1 MTIKD
6 TLYIT
11 DSLSCKYILVDID
24 TSQQREFFP
33 LDNLFGHQT
42 LTKVPDFSLPQSEHF
57 SSGYKQNDEILSTL
71 VLAFF
76 IIMVIFSREILNVF
90 PAALSSLFK
99 LKNHFKLEDKL
110 ALSGQRSVVAVISA
124 LYFPVLLTLMISDYI
139 FDSFNLLPQYFLL
152 LCILS
157 LFTLWIVRKGIY
169 DLLSWLTKD
178 KNTFKL
184 IERIGYNHMIIS
196 VIFTLPAILLR
207 FFWPEIDAPTVLI
220 VLISSVLFVFLI
232 YLARGY
238 QIIISHHYSHF
249 FYILY
254 LCSIELLPIAL
265 ISNFILSY

>member
-1 MTIKD
+1 MIIKD
-6 TLYIT
+6 TLFIT
-11 DSLSCKYILVDID
+11 DSVSCKYILVDID
-24 TSQQREFFP
+24 TTEQQEFLP
-33 LDNLFGHQT
+33 VDNLFGHHT
-42 LTKVPDFSLPQSEHF
+42 LTKVPEILPAASDNFSA
-57 SSGYKQNDEILSTL
+57 GNKQHDEVLSTL

-76 IIMVIFSREILNVF
+76 IIMVIFSREIINVI
-90 PAALSSLFK
+90 PAVLSSLFK

-110 ALSGQRSVVAVISA
+110 ALSGQRTVVTIISA
-124 LYFPVLLTLMISDYI
+124 LYFPVLLTLMNSDYI
-139 FDSFNLLPQYFLL
+139 LDSFQLLPQYFLL
-152 LCILS
+152 LCILT
-157 LFTLWIVRKGIY
+157 LFTLWLVRKGIY

-178 KNTFKL
+178 KNTFRL

-196 VIFTLPAILLR
+196 VIFSLPAIFLS
-207 FFWPEIDAPTVLI
+207 FFWPEIDPSTVLI

-232 YLARGY
+232 YLIRGY

>member
-6 TLYIT
+6 TLFIT

-24 TSQQREFFP
+24 TSQQQVFLP
-33 LDNLFGHQT
+33 VDNLFGHQT
-42 LTKVPDFSLPQSEHF
+42 LTLVN
-57 SSGYKQNDEILSTL
+57 SSPPHSSDHLSAGYKQNDEILSLL

-76 IIMVIFSREILNVF
+76 IIMVIFSREIINVF
-90 PAALSSLFK
+90 PATLSSLFK

-110 ALSGQRSVVAVISA
+110 AQSGQRSVVAVISA
-124 LYFPVLLTLMISDYI
+124 LYFPVLITLLNNNYI
-139 FDSFNLLPQYFLL
+139 LDTFQLLPQYFLL
-152 LCILS
+152 LSILC
-157 LFTLWIVRKGIY
+157 LITLWLVRKGIY

-184 IERIGYNHMIIS
+184 IERIGYNHVIIS
-196 VIFTLPAILLR
+196 VIFSLPAILLK
-207 FFWPEIDAPTVLI
+207 FFWPEIDASTILI
-220 VLISSVLFVFLI
+220 VLIFSVLFVFLI
-232 YLARGY
+232 YLVRGY
-238 QIIISHHYSHF
+238 QIIISHRYSHF